1 MSREKKLIKIKK
13 LIEEIDGTLLSLLN
27 KRLEYSENI
36 SKIKEEKEFIY
47 TPETEAKIFNKLQ
60 SLNKGPL
67 KEQQVN
73 DIFREIISSCRT
85 NQESIQVSFL
95 GPEGTFSE
103 SAAKKNFG
111 NEVNT
116 KPAETID
123 GVFKA
128 VSEGNDSYGIV
139 PIENSTEGSV
149 NITLDCLSSF
159 DLKICGEIEMNIH
172 HSLMGSN
179 RALPRDNFE
188 IHAHE
193 QTLAQ
198 CRKWLDSY
206 CPKVKKVAVS
216 SNAVAA
222 RNAAGKDNI
231 LAIAGSLAAE
241 KYALKI
247 LRRNIEDYS
256 NNTTRFIILGHK
268 EVSISGRDKTSLIIT
283 TKNEPGALYNV
294 LKPINKNNLNLT
306 HIAYRPSKND
316 KWHYS
321 FFLDLDRHLEDIKMV
336 TLLKELRNIPVAI
349 KILGS
354 YPKAIS

>member
-1 MSREKKLIKIKK
+1 MSEKKELIKFRN
-13 LIEEIDGTLLSLLN
+13 LIEEIDASLLSHLN
-27 KRLEYSENI
+27 KRLEYSRDI
-36 SKIKEEKEFIY
+36 SKIEGEKKFVY
-47 TPETEAKIFNKLQ
+47 RPEVEAKILNKLQ

-67 KEQQVN
+67 EEQQVN
-73 DIFREIISSCRT
+73 TIFREIIAICRT

-103 SAAKKNFG
+103 AAAKENFG

-116 KPAETID
+116 KPSESIE
-123 GVFKA
+123 GVFRD

-198 CRKWLDSY
+198 CRHWLDSY
-206 CPKVKKVAVS
+206 CPRVKKVAVS

-222 RNAAGKDNI
+222 KNAVSKDNV

-241 KYALKI
+241 KYGLEIIKS
-247 LRRNIEDYS
+247 NIEDYS
-256 NNTTRFIILGHK
+256 NNTTRFIILGHQ
-268 EVSISGRDKTSLIIT
+268 EGRISGKDKTSLIIT

-294 LKPINKNNLNLT
+294 LKPINKNKLNLT

-321 FFLDLDRHLEDIKMV
+321 FFLDLDRHLEDKKMSN
-336 TLLKELRNIPVAI
+336 LLKELRNIQVSI

-354 YPKAIS
+354 YPRAIN